1 MEEELCDYK
10 AIHAY
15 ENALYGY
22 SRDNQ
27 VNEQKSMVEEN

>member
-27 VNEQKSMVEEN
+27 VNE